1 MYSDEHTVVV
11 ILLIKFRN
19 GTNRSPRFPLF
30 LRRFKGGCKETGGGE
45 KREVG
50 CVRAWL
56 VWLCTV

>member
-1 MYSDEHTVVV
+1 M
-11 ILLIKFRN
+11 
-19 GTNRSPRFPLF
+19 
-30 LRRFKGGCKETGGGE
+30 GGCKETWGGE